1 MIIDR
6 DTCIGCGSCIGACP
20 ANAIAFDDGKAV
32 IDQDKCVK
40 CGACKDTC
48 PVSAISE

>member
-6 DTCIGCGSCIGACP
+6 DTCIGCGGCVGMCP
-20 ANAIAFDDGKAV
+20 ANAIALDDDKAV

-40 CGACKDTC
+40 CGQCKDAC
-48 PVSAISE
+48 PVSAIND